1 MREPRAGGARRLLV
15 VGVVVVVAAAAAS
28 SAWALTRSS
37 GPSYRTATVTHGT
50 VDQTL
55 TTTGE
60 LSPMRYADDDFQV
73 AGKVATVDVKVGD
86 RVAAGATLAHLHRAT
101 LQAAL
106 RTAKAGLSSARE
118 RLQQDESGEASAA
131 GSTASTVT
139 NAASDVSYRAATVT
153 SSPHPAPSGSPGGS
167 GGNPTGPGA
176 GGGHR
181 VVTAATLRA
190 DQRAVVRAQH
200 AVDRDLANAKVALKT
215 ESTACA
221 GEAGS
226 SPGTTG
232 GTTASTSVTLS
243 CTAAAQSLL
252 HDQQVV
258 SADESSVNQAEQ
270 VLSADLSTAEKS
282 LETQGNSGS
291 TTTGSGN
298 GGRSTSGGSTTTVT
312 AADLASDQAT
322 IDTERA
328 QVATARSDLA
338 QATLHA
344 TISGTVAAVTI
355 GKGDS
360 VSGSSSATSPAFEI
374 IGSHQD
380 KATVYVS
387 DTQVRRM
394 KVGQT
399 ARIIP
404 DGTSRSVSGRVVA
417 IGGSGTE
424 SDSGAISYPVT
435 VDVADPSDT
444 IVAGADAAVSI
455 TLSTASNVLAVPTSA
470 VHYQGATAYVDLL
483 RNGKSIRHT
492 VTVGAVGPAL
502 TEVTAGLSEGQ
513 RVILADLNA
522 SVPSSSSTLTGRFGG
537 GGFGP
542 GGGFAI
548 TRLSS
553 GGGKGGFTQN
563 GVPAP

>member
-1 MREPRAGGARRLLV
+1 MV
-15 VGVVVVVAAAAAS
+15 VGVVVVVAAGAAS
-28 SAWALTRSS
+28 SAWALTRPT

-60 LSPMRYADDDFQV
+60 LSPMRYANDDFQV
-73 AGKVATVDVKVGD
+73 SGKVAKVDVKVGD
-86 RVAAGATLAHLHRAT
+86 HVAAGATVALLHRAT

-131 GSTASTVT
+131 AASTTSTVT
-139 NAASDVSYRAATVT
+139 AAASDVSYRAATVT
-153 SSPHPAPSGSPGGS
+153 VSPQPQPSGSPGGS
-167 GGNPTGPGA
+167 GGSPTGPGA
-176 GGGHR
+176 GGGHG
-181 VVTAATLRA
+181 VVTAATLRS
-190 DQRAVVRAQH
+190 DQRAVVRAQR
-200 AVDRDLANAKVALKT
+200 AVDRDLANAKIALKT

-221 GEAGS
+221 SETGS
-226 SPGTTG
+226 SPGTAG
-232 GTTASTSVTLS
+232 GATSSTSVTLS
-243 CTAAAQSLL
+243 CTAAAQALL

-258 SADESSVNQAEQ
+258 SADETSVNQAEQ

-282 LETQGNSGS
+282 LKTQGNSGS

-298 GGRSTSGGSTTTVT
+298 GGRSTLGGGSTTTVT
-312 AADLASDQAT
+312 AAELASDQAN

-328 QVATARSDLA
+328 QVATARSDLG

-380 KATVYVS
+380 KATIYVS

-424 SDSGAISYPVT
+424 SDSGSISYPVT

-455 TLSTASNVLAVPTSA
+455 TLATASNVLAVPTSA

-502 TEVTAGLSEGQ
+502 TEVTSGLSEGQ

-542 GGGFAI
+542 GGGFVV
-548 TRLSS
+548 TRLGS
-553 GGGKGGFTQN
+553 GGTKGGFTQN
-563 GVPAP
+563 VAPAP

>member
-1 MREPRAGGARRLLV
+1 MV
-15 VGVVVVVAAAAAS
+15 VGVVVVVAAGAAS
-28 SAWALTRSS
+28 SAWALTRPT

-60 LSPMRYADDDFQV
+60 LSPMRYANDDFQV
-73 AGKVATVDVKVGD
+73 AGKVAKVDVKVGD
-86 RVAAGATLAHLHRAT
+86 HIAAGATVALLHRAT

-131 GSTASTVT
+131 AASTTSTVT
-139 NAASDVSYRAATVT
+139 AAGSDVSYRAATVT
-153 SSPHPAPSGSPGGS
+153 VSPQPQPSGSPGGS
-167 GGNPTGPGA
+167 GGSPTGPGA
-176 GGGHR
+176 GGGHG
-181 VVTAATLRA
+181 VVTAATLRS
-190 DQRAVVRAQH
+190 DQRAVVRAQR
-200 AVDRDLANAKVALKT
+200 AVDRDLANAKIALKT

-221 GEAGS
+221 SETGS
-226 SPGTTG
+226 SPGTAG
-232 GTTASTSVTLS
+232 GATSSTSVTLS
-243 CTAAAQSLL
+243 CTAAAQALL

-258 SADESSVNQAEQ
+258 SADETSVNQAEQ

-282 LETQGNSGS
+282 LKTQGNSGS

-298 GGRSTSGGSTTTVT
+298 GGRSTLGGGSTTTVT
-312 AADLASDQAT
+312 AAELASDQAN

-328 QVATARSDLA
+328 QVATARSDLG

-380 KATVYVS
+380 TATIYVS

-424 SDSGAISYPVT
+424 SDSGSISYPVT

-455 TLSTASNVLAVPTSA
+455 TLATASNVLAVPTSA

-502 TEVTAGLSEGQ
+502 TEVTSGLSEGQ

-542 GGGFAI
+542 GGGFVV
-548 TRLSS
+548 TRLGS
-553 GGGKGGFTQN
+553 GGTKGGFTQN
-563 GVPAP
+563 VAPAP